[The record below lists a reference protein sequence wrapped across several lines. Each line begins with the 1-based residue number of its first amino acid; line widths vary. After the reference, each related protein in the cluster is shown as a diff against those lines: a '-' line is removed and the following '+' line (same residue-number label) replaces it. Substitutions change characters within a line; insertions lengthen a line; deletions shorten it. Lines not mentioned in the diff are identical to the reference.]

1 MIKLYFGHLDNELF
15 SGNGFFNS
23 TVDEGVLLTDFG
35 KAVVKSIDNS
45 EVYGRNLIISP
56 ILGGIPPER
65 LSGGTKT
72 LLSLYS
78 EDNVI
83 FRLSAMGDNCL
94 PFLADIA
101 KIKDITLST
110 SEFRPLFRNSS
121 LDKVLVLNDNSI
133 VTNDKDLLVKSL
145 KVIRNDR

>member
-1 MIKLYFGHLDNELF
+1 MLKLYFGNLDGELY
-15 SGNGFFNS
+15 SGDGFFNS

-35 KAVVKSIDNS
+35 KTVVNEIDKS
-45 EVYGRNLIISP
+45 EVHGRNLIISP
-56 ILGGIPPER
+56 VLGGIPPER

-101 KIKDITLST
+101 RVKDIVLST
-110 SEFRPLFRNSS
+110 SEFRPLFKNSS
-121 LDKVLVLNDNSI
+121 LDKVLILNDNSI
-133 VTNDKDLLVKSL
+133 VTNDKDLLLKSL
-145 KVIRNDR
+145 KVVKNGR